1 MVRAQHV
8 GLMGRYADLGLPE
21 AADVRA
27 RLASRGTR
35 RQLTLA
41 SERRVTELGMQLI
54 DPLAQRGW
62 DQVHRHRPAVPIILR
77 WLGDLWPWPSWPR
90 VGRIQAEGGPDVGQR
105 VTADGDTNVMITGT
119 LSAA

>member
-1 MVRAQHV
+1 MARA
-8 GLMGRYADLGLPE
+8 GRGWRPVPLRRFWR
-21 AADVRA
+21 VTRHSA

-41 SERRVTELGMQLI
+41 SERRVAELCMQLI

-77 WLGDLWPWPSWPR
+77 WLGDLWPRPSWPR
-90 VGRIQAEGGPDVGQR
+90 VVRIQAQGGPDAGQR
-105 VTADGDTNVMITGT
+105 VVSIGDHILV
-119 LSAA
+119 AVAR